1 MKKCHITKKKLI
13 SLSGISE
20 NDYRKM
26 KASKDVKLLTLW
38 KIARAFSFEPH
49 EMADFIFTKHNQFR
63 EY

>member
-26 KASKDVKLLTLW
+26 KASKDVKLLTLR
-38 KIARAFSFEPH
+38 KIARAFSFELH
-49 EMADFIFTKHNQFR
+49 EMANFIFHQAQSIS
-63 EY
+63 